1 MPKSLYGKGLS
12 AARQL
17 VSFSRIVQK
26 QALRAADPTI
36 DLPLPQGHARRPPK
50 GATKARRRHLHD
62 VRHGLERDRSS

>member
-1 MPKSLYGKGLS
+1 MALVCK
-12 AARQL
+12 AADTRDL
-17 VSFSRIVQK
+17 RETFSRIVQK

-50 GATKARRRHLHD
+50 GAAKARRRHLHD